1 MIRRRLYNPAQ
12 LTPDELKSSFVAR
25 RETLEDMLRL
35 LGEQVSGRPCQH
47 LLLIGPRGMGK
58 TTLGLRFLHAVD
70 EVPDL
75 AAAWQP
81 VAFHEESYEISDLG
95 DFWLAA
101 LHHLTR
107 ATKEARWAA
116 KAEDL
121 ARDESDAER
130 LAAYA
135 LAALL
140 DFRQESGKRLILF
153 VENLDLVFGQLR
165 DERDVHALRASL
177 IEHPDILLIGS
188 ANAVFDAIRNHSKP
202 FYEFFR
208 LFFLRGLGSEDCL
221 RLLKA
226 LGEHEGRKEF
236 PHMLNRE
243 RGRLETIRRLTGGNP
258 RLLVLACRML
268 IESPLGSAFEDLDR
282 LIDEQTPYFKARI
295 EELPVQARKVFHC
308 LAERWTP
315 MLARELSVAAKLS
328 SSHASAQL
336 RQLVEKGYAK
346 EARITGEKR
355 VRYEV
360 GDRFYNIYY
369 LLRFSRRGRHRL
381 ERLVAFLHDLFGST
395 GLRSMYP
402 ATLQALRT
410 RTFTAGDMSDCLSVL
425 AGYVA
430 GDREFAGREDWRRQ
444 ATDLAKDAIGFN
456 APVLGEIEQAFVG
469 QRSLQFSGFV
479 ATTKRAIESWKAGR
493 FAEVETMSRKLLVG
507 MPENVIA
514 QVMLGNALIQQRR
527 FRDAQPVFRQ
537 ITEYASP
544 HDPPEWRGMAVAGLS
559 GEALI
564 ALELERPEAAIA
576 AIERG
581 SAYVKPEDPPLL
593 RELATNLFRLHGH
606 GLARIGQSE
615 NAIAL
620 WRRLTEYAVPDDPGT
635 LRLQVCMAL
644 SAQGDALN
652 ELGRHDE
659 AFSTL
664 ENIPRYIHVD
674 DPEELRFAA
683 FRALA
688 DEGFILAKL
697 ERHEDAIVAWR
708 HSSAYVLTGDPIEL
722 RKLAA
727 LVLSGAGRVLSLL
740 EKYDESESVCRK
752 ATDIEPTYVEGW
764 WILAVAILEQNQDD
778 DERLSEAEDCAR
790 RAVELGPYDADALH
804 TLSDVLAR
812 RGSCEEAL
820 DVLECALRTDG
831 ARDNGA
837 RFGVATLLINLVAA
851 GHGARVKRLI
861 ENTGLVE
868 RMEPL
873 WHALNAD
880 LGEVIKPLPAE
891 IMDTVT
897 DVKRKF
903 VEERH

>member
-70 EVPDL
+70 ETPDL

-81 VAFHEESYEISDLG
+81 VAFYEESYEISDLG

-101 LHHLTR
+101 LYHLTR

-116 KAEDL
+116 KAEHL

-165 DERDVHALRASL
+165 DERDVHALRAGL

-208 LFFLRGLGSEDCL
+208 LFFLRGLGQEDCL
-221 RLLKA
+221 RILEA
-226 LGEHEGRKEF
+226 LAEHEGRKEF
-236 PHMLNRE
+236 PDMLNQK

-258 RLLVLACRML
+258 RLLVLACQML
-268 IESPLGSAFEDLDR
+268 IESPLGTAFEDLER

-315 MLARELSVAAKLS
+315 MLARELSVATKLS

-346 EARITGEKR
+346 EVQIQGEKR

-369 LLRFSRRGRHRL
+369 LLRFSRTGRDRL

-395 GLRSMYP
+395 GMRSVHP
-402 ATLQALRT
+402 ATLKALEAH
-410 RTFTAGDMSDCLSVL
+410 TFSTGEVSDWLGVL

-430 GDREFAGREDWRRQ
+430 GDREFPERESWRRQ
-444 ATDLAKDAIGFN
+444 AVDLVNDTMGIN
-456 APVLGEIEQAFVG
+456 AHVLVEIERAFAS
-469 QRSLQFSGFV
+469 RSSSHTDELTDRMHHTIGLLEAERFGE
-479 ATTKRAIESWKAGR
+479 AESAC
-493 FAEVETMSRKLLVG
+493 RKLISET
-507 MPENVIA
+507 PD
-514 QVMLGNALIQQRR
+514 NALAWSILC
-527 FRDAQPVFRQ
+527 VVLFRQ
-537 ITEYASP
+537 GILEDALAASERAVAYVSP
-544 HDPPEWRGMAVAGLS
+544 DDSVAMRMLAVAGS
-559 GEALI
+559 FAQSRT
-564 ALELERPEAAIA
+564 ALELERLEAAMTA
-576 AIERG
+576 VERV
-581 SAYVKPEDPPLL
+581 SWYV
-593 RELATNLFRLHGH
+593 H
-606 GLARIGQSE
+606 
-615 NAIAL
+615 
-620 WRRLTEYAVPDDPGT
+620 PDDPPRLREMAAGWLWDCGNGFARKGQQEKALAIWRRITEYVSTDDSHT
-635 LRLQVCMAL
+635 LRGHIAMAL
-644 SAQGDALN
+644 KAEGTILV
-652 ELGRHDE
+652 ELGRHVE
-659 AFSTL
+659 GLSNWERVT
-664 ENIPRYIHVD
+664 EYVRVE
-674 DPEELRFAA
+674 DPAELRSTA
-683 FRALA
+683 FRALVDKGTA
-688 DEGFILAKL
+688 LLKL
-697 ERHEDAIVAWR
+697 ERCEDAIAACQR
-708 HSSAYVLTGDPIEL
+708 AAEYVNADDPIQPRNHIATL
-722 RKLAA
+722 LAFGGIMLNA
-727 LVLSGAGRVLSLL
+727 FR
-740 EKYDESESVCRK
+740 KYDESESTCRK
-752 ATDIEPTYVEGW
+752 ATDIDPACGEAW
-764 WILAVAILEQNQDD
+764 WALAAAVLAQNDD
-778 DERLSEAEDCAR
+778 ARLAEAEDYAQ
-790 RAVELGPYDADALH
+790 RAVELGPEDSDALH

-812 RGSCEEAL
+812 RGNWAKAL
-820 DVLECALRTDG
+820 ELLERAVQIG
-831 ARDNGA
+831 NGRENSNRPGLTA
-837 RFGVATLLINLVAA
+837 SLIRFVAA
-851 GHGARVKRLI
+851 GYGVSVKRLM
-861 ENTGLVE
+861 E
-868 RMEPL
+868 RNAHLAETMEPL
-873 WHALNAD
+873 WHAVRAA
-880 LGEVIKPLPAE
+880 LGEELEPLPAE
-891 IMDTVT
+891 IMNTVT
-897 DVKRKF
+897 DIRQKF